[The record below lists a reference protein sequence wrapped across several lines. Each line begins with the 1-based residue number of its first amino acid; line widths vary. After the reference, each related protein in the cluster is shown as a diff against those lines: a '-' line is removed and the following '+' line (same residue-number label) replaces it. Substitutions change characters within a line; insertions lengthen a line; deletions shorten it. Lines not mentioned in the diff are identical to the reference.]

1 MHIQRLNHPAGMA
14 TVVTR
19 GLVLLAILILP
30 GGCAFTSLFKQDLVL
45 SQIEMTDRLAARFP
59 IERNI
64 ADLLRVKLS
73 RPRVSISPTD
83 TANSELRLAVGVDLE
98 VNLPLSSKTLFGQ
111 MTLSGMPRYD
121 EAAGAIFLQNARVE
135 QVRVDNMPNALS
147 AALAKSA
154 SQLAGEH
161 FAEKA
166 IYTLNKTERMRSGQS
181 IRVARIELRPNQ
193 LVVVLK

>member
-1 MHIQRLNHPAGMA
+1 MHIQRLNGPVGLANF
-14 TVVTR
+14 VTR
-19 GLVLLAILILP
+19 ALVLLAILILP
-30 GGCAFTSLFKQDLVL
+30 GGCALTSMFKPDLIL
-45 SQIEMTDRLAARFP
+45 SHLELTDRLAARFP

-64 ADLLRVKLS
+64 ADLLRVKLT
-73 RPRVSISPTD
+73 RPRVSISPTY
-83 TANSELRLAVGVDLE
+83 TANAELRLAIGVDLE
-98 VNLPLSSKTLFGQ
+98 VNLPLTAKTLFGQ
-111 MTLSGMPRYD
+111 MALSGTPRYD
-121 EAAGAIFLQNARVE
+121 EPTGAIFLQNAKVE

-166 IYTLNKTERMRSGQS
+166 IYTLNKTERLRSGQP

-193 LVVVLK
+193 LVVVMK